1 MTSAVD
7 IIAPKPAARPEPAAK
22 ASSRDDDRTS
32 FADVLDA
39 ETSEPEAAPATKEVS
54 KDAAPKEAATKDEP
68 ATPDTNVAAQP
79 AQPQQPTLAVNS
91 AEAILAGLT
100 QAAPADAPTTE
111 AGAATPAIDAAAPA
125 AAPAAPTAPAPA
137 GAAETSAAAAATAAQ
152 AAPKP
157 ATTPQPDASQADA
170 AAEPVAQAA
179 APAATPATAPAAP
192 AQTAQ
197 TAQAAPAATA
207 APASAPVAD
216 TAAPL
221 SAPGE
226 ERTSA
231 TVEAANTSSN
241 KTGATSATS
250 TAADPAAS
258 KAQGAPSNTT
268 QVAANASVASE
279 ATPDIKP
286 DAAPPTT
293 TTTVDPLATA
303 RSATETARAAQ
314 TSPALQNAPATTIQV
329 HQRMVERFDGR
340 AQRYEVRLDPA
351 ELGRV
356 DVRIEVGADK
366 KVHAVLAAHDSAA
379 LSDLMRGQRSLE
391 RALNDAGFD
400 LAEGGIRFELSSDQG
415 RNPANDSNGNGRSN
429 VWRGFNT
436 VDVAVDTQTAAAAR
450 PWRSSAR
457 LDVVA

>member
-22 ASSRDDDRTS
+22 ASSRDDDRAT

-39 ETSEPEAAPATKEVS
+39 ETSEPEVASAAKEVA
-54 KDAAPKEAATKDEP
+54 KEAAPKETVTKDEST
-68 ATPDTNVAAQP
+68 TPDTNVAAQP
-79 AQPQQPTLAVNS
+79 AQPQQPQPTPAVNS

-100 QAAPADAPTTE
+100 QTAPTDAPTTE
-111 AGAATPAIDAAAPA
+111 AGTATPAIDAAAPA
-125 AAPAAPTAPAPA
+125 APAAAAPA

-157 ATTPQPDASQADA
+157 ATAPQPTAPQADA
-170 AAEPVAQAA
+170 AAEPTAQAI
-179 APAATPATAPAAP
+179 APAATPATAPSAP
-192 AQTAQ
+192 AQ
-197 TAQAAPAATA
+197 TAQAAPPTA
-207 APASAPVAD
+207 AD

-241 KTGATSATS
+241 KTAATSATS

-258 KAQGAPSNTT
+258 KAQGTQSKTA
-268 QVAANASVASE
+268 QVAANVAAE

-286 DAAPPTT
+286 DAAPPAT

-329 HQRMVERFDGR
+329 YQRMVERFDGR

-436 VDVAVDTQTAAAAR
+436 VDVAVDAQTAAAAR

>member
-1 MTSAVD
+1 MQT
-7 IIAPKPAARPEPAAK
+7 
-22 ASSRDDDRTS
+22 
-32 FADVLDA
+32 
-39 ETSEPEAAPATKEVS
+39 
-54 KDAAPKEAATKDEP
+54 
-68 ATPDTNVAAQP
+68 AQ
-79 AQPQQPTLAVNS
+79 
-91 AEAILAGLT
+91 
-100 QAAPADAPTTE
+100 
-111 AGAATPAIDAAAPA
+111 
-125 AAPAAPTAPAPA
+125 AAPTAPASLPA
-137 GAAETSAAAAATAAQ
+137 DNA
-152 AAPKP
+152 
-157 ATTPQPDASQADA
+157 
-170 AAEPVAQAA
+170 V
-179 APAATPATAPAAP
+179 
-192 AQTAQ
+192 
-197 TAQAAPAATA
+197 
-207 APASAPVAD
+207 
-216 TAAPL
+216 PL

-231 TVEAANTSSN
+231 TVEAANTSNN
-241 KTGATSATS
+241 KAATPTTS

-258 KAQGAPSNTT
+258 KVQGVQAKTT
-268 QVAANASVASE
+268 QVAAGAAAE
-279 ATPDIKP
+279 AAPDIKP

-293 TTTVDPLATA
+293 TTTVDPLATT
-303 RSATETARAAQ
+303 RGATETARAAQ

-329 HQRMVERFDGR
+329 YQRMVERFDGR

-436 VDVAVDTQTAAAAR
+436 VDVAVDAQTAAAAR